1 MTRSRATLEPR
12 THPVEHVFPAW
23 GVDVFESHHADGWR
37 MDRTSHDFLKVV
49 FVLQGRGAL
58 VTALARSACQA
69 GQAIVV
75 RAGLAHQLE
84 DGQGTPMSLV
94 VVSIERRLLDV
105 ACLDVGILPS
115 GVIELAPAEAARVE
129 RGMRRLLFEQT
140 LELPTTGPSMV
151 VQALHLLVDLARIEA
166 TPPAT
171 LEAARVK
178 RPITRNGDSG
188 ARMEAYVAELGQHF
202 FEATNLDSAASNLGL
217 SRRRFTQLFREVT
230 GTSWLSYVRRLR
242 IDHAK
247 RLLRSTERTVLS
259 VAFECGFDDLSTFY
273 RAFKRETG
281 ISPNHWREA
290 ASGGE
295 R

>member
-1 MTRSRATLEPR
+1 M
-12 THPVEHVFPAW
+12 EHAFPPW
-23 GVDVFESHHADGWR
+23 GVDVFESRHADGWR
-37 MDRTSHDFLKVV
+37 MDKTSHDFLKVV
-49 FVLQGRGAL
+49 FVLHGRGAFAT
-58 VTALARSACQA
+58 VSARNACQA

-75 RAGLAHQLE
+75 RAGSTHQLE
-84 DGQGTPMSLV
+84 DEPGSPMSLL
-94 VVSIERRLLDV
+94 VVSVECRILGA
-105 ACLDVGILPS
+105 ACLDVGLLPS
-115 GVIELAPAEAARVE
+115 GVIEMAPSEAARVE
-129 RGMRRLLFEQT
+129 RGMRRLLYEQS

-151 VQALHLLVDLARIEA
+151 VQVLQLLVDLARIEA

-171 LEAARVK
+171 GDVARVR
-178 RPITRNGDSG
+178 RPVTRGSDSG
-188 ARMEAYVAELGQHF
+188 TRMEAYVAELAQHF
-202 FEATNLDSAASNLGL
+202 FEATNLDAAASSLGL

-273 RAFKRETG
+273 RAFKRESG
-281 ISPNHWREA
+281 VSPNHWRDSA
-290 ASGGE
+290 PRGE